1 MNSALSTGASRL
13 LKEGQTGGGKPL
25 PPRPSLAPPGTATA
39 NRVPPASR
47 MASGAAGPVQ
57 RRSSAYGKGG
67 TGLKADPRPVSDK
80 AYQQAC
86 IRTII
91 AYLTTHDYDHPIS
104 AKVLHRFALRALRG
118 VAAPHNVVGVWELG
132 APPDPWAPIRP
143 QSTSLAVVLAGRL
156 QY

>member
-1 MNSALSTGASRL
+1 MDSRPRQTLGQMSPSQMNSALSTGASRL
-13 LKEGQTGGGKPL
+13 LKDGQTGGGKPL

-39 NRVPPASR
+39 NRVPPSSR

-104 AKVLHRFALRALRG
+104 AKVPHGRALRG
-118 VAAPHNVVGVWELG
+118 AAALCRDVIVWRLVPG
-132 APPDPWAPIRP
+132 PGLWAVIR
-143 QSTSLAVVLAGRL
+143 S
-156 QY
+156 

>member
-1 MNSALSTGASRL
+1 MDSRPRQTLGQMSPSQMNSALSTGASRL
-13 LKEGQTGGGKPL
+13 LKEVQTGGGKPL

-39 NRVPPASR
+39 NRVPPSSR

-57 RRSSAYGKGG
+57 RRSSAYGKSG
-67 TGLKADPRPVSDK
+67 TGLKPDPRPVNDK

-104 AKVLHRFALRALRG
+104 AKVLHRRALRS
-118 VAAPHNVVGVWELG
+118 AAGSGTNVSVWCL
-132 APPDPWAPIRP
+132 ALIPSLCALIR
-143 QSTSLAVVLAGRL
+143 S
-156 QY
+156 